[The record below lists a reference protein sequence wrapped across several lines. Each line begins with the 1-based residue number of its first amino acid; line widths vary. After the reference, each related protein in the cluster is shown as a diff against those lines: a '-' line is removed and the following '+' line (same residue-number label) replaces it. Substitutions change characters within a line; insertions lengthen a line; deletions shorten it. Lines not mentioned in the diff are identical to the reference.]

1 MVQPLAWV
9 SAREAR
15 GQDEDEPLALAALA
29 RAGVETEVVC
39 WDDPEVD
46 WSRFDRAVLRST
58 WDYHRHLDA
67 FLTWLDEV
75 DGLTELVNPLAL
87 VRWSLDKRYLADLE
101 GAGVPI
107 TPTVYIAPGEQS
119 VFPEGDFVV
128 KPAVGA
134 GSQEA
139 ASYGADQQGG
149 ALAHIAALHAAGKVA
164 LVQPH
169 LGSVATEGEWP
180 MVFFDGVFSHCA
192 NKHVDLPRA
201 RTLGGLFAPEST
213 RAYRAEAAQID
224 VARAALEVVRSR
236 LGTPTYARIDLVRDD
251 AGQFCVMEV
260 ELVEPSLFLREGGP
274 AATDR
279 LVAALAG

>member
-1 MVQPLAWV
+1 MVQRLAWV

-39 WDDPEVD
+39 WDNPEVD

-58 WDYHRHLDA
+58 WDYHRHLDD
-67 FLTWLDEV
+67 FLRWLDEV

-87 VRWSLDKRYLADLE
+87 VRWSLDKHYLADLE
-101 GAGVPI
+101 GTGVPI

-139 ASYGADQQGG
+139 ACYGADQEGV

-213 RAYRAEAAQID
+213 RAHRAKAAQID
-224 VARAALEVVRSR
+224 VARAAVEVVRSR
-236 LGTPTYARIDLVRDD
+236 LGTPTYARIDLVRND

-274 AATDR
+274 AATER
-279 LVAALAG
+279 LVAALAE

>member
-1 MVQPLAWV
+1 M

-29 RAGVETEVVC
+29 KAGVETEVVC

-87 VRWSLDKRYLADLE
+87 VRWSLDKHYLADLE

-139 ASYGADQQGG
+139 ASYGADQQGV

-213 RAYRAEAAQID
+213 RAHRAEAAQID
-224 VARAALEVVRSR
+224 VARAAVEVVRSR

-274 AATDR
+274 AATER

>member
-1 MVQPLAWV
+1 MVQRLAWV

-75 DGLTELVNPLAL
+75 NGLTELVNPLAL
-87 VRWSLDKRYLADLE
+87 VCWSLDKHYLADLE

-107 TPTVYIAPGEQS
+107 TPTVYIAAGEQS

-139 ASYGADQQGG
+139 ASYGADQQGV

-213 RAYRAEAAQID
+213 RAHRAEAAQID
-224 VARAALEVVRSR
+224 VARAAVEVVRSR

-274 AATDR
+274 AATER

>member
-1 MVQPLAWV
+1 M

-87 VRWSLDKRYLADLE
+87 VRWSLDKHYLADLE

-139 ASYGADQQGG
+139 ASYGAD
-149 ALAHIAALHAAGKVA
+149 
-164 LVQPH
+164 
-169 LGSVATEGEWP
+169 
-180 MVFFDGVFSHCA
+180 
-192 NKHVDLPRA
+192 
-201 RTLGGLFAPEST
+201 
-213 RAYRAEAAQID
+213 
-224 VARAALEVVRSR
+224 
-236 LGTPTYARIDLVRDD
+236 
-251 AGQFCVMEV
+251 
-260 ELVEPSLFLREGGP
+260 
-274 AATDR
+274 
-279 LVAALAG
+279 